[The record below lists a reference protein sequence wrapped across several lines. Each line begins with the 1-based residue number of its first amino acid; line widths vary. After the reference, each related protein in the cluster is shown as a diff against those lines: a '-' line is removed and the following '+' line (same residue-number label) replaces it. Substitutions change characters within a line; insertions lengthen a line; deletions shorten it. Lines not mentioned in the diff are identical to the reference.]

1 MRRLT
6 LFIVR
11 MKKIL
16 LCSVLVAFACA
27 SAVQAGEAC
36 CAAKAKAKATDCS
49 KAMTKKSDGTV
60 KGAQLLVMK

>member
-1 MRRLT
+1 
-6 LFIVR
+6 

-36 CAAKAKAKATDCS
+36 CAAKAKASSCS
-49 KAMTKKSDGTV
+49 KSAAKKSDGTV

>member
-1 MRRLT
+1 MKVLR
-6 LFIVR
+6 LFILR
-11 MKKIL
+11 MKKLL
-16 LCSVLVAFACA
+16 LCSVLAAFACA